1 MSPRPTRTVSHRLT
15 LDTIVDAAGE
25 LIDADG
31 FEALTMRRLAER
43 CGVGVMTLYGYV
55 RTKEELLGALADRF
69 LAEVELPAGD
79 GLSWQEQVAAIFRS
93 VREIFLDHPE
103 LARIVAL
110 QPLEGV
116 AAYRGAEVVF
126 AAFARAGLDDREA
139 VAAFEAL
146 TSFTAGFT
154 LREAAR
160 ATDSARTRDPLRG
173 IRALRA
179 DEFSHLVGVA
189 GLLATRDA
197 ERQFEDGLA
206 LVIAGIAAQA
216 GATA

>member
-1 MSPRPTRTVSHRLT
+1 MPPRPARTAPSRLT
-15 LDTIVDAAGE
+15 LDTIVDAAAD

-69 LAEVELPAGD
+69 LAEVDLPAGD
-79 GLSWQEQVAAIFRS
+79 DLDWQEQVAAIFRS
-93 VREIFLDHPE
+93 VRHTFLDHPE
-103 LARIVAL
+103 LAHIVAL

-126 AAFARAGLDDREA
+126 AAFSRAGLGDREA

-154 LREAAR
+154 LRDAAR
-160 ATDSARTRDPLRG
+160 ATGSAQARDPLRG
-173 IRALRA
+173 IRGLPA
-179 DEFSHLVGVA
+179 DEFRHLVGVA
-189 GLLATRDA
+189 GVLATRGG
-197 ERQFEDGLA
+197 EQQFEDGLA
-206 LVIAGIAAQA
+206 LVIAGIAAQV
-216 GATA
+216 GAKA